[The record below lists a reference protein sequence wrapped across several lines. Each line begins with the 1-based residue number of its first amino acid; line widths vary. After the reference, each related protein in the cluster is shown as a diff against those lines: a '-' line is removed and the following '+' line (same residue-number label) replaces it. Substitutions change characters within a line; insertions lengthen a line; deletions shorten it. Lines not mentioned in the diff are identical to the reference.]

1 MNEQNITGF
10 TLLGAYDS
18 SNDLIDFKG
27 KKFQPQITLNTI
39 LPEDETAYNVML
51 SNTNGFKVVVSKDDK
66 YEDAGDCSIE
76 IVNAI
81 LDDPDGKEETIS
93 VEEARELL
101 TKYYETFIRQ
111 NDPLGHRCYY
121 T

>member
-27 KKFQPQITLNTI
+27 KKFQPQITINTI
-39 LPEDETAYNVML
+39 LPEDDTVYNVML
-51 SNTNGFKVVVSKDDK
+51 SDMNGFKVVIFKDGK
-66 YEDAGDCSIE
+66 YEDVDNSGIE
-76 IVNAI
+76 IVNAT
-81 LDDPDGKEETIS
+81 LDDPDGKGETIS

-101 TKYYETFIRQ
+101 LKYHEIFARQ
-111 NDPLGHRCYY
+111 NDSLGHRCYY